1 MKTKMKTYHL
11 SIIVGTNLREVQVQA
26 EYLDTTTSN
35 STPLGY
41 YAFKNHKDGKDQ
53 LVACYPID
61 RTIISKIERDQ
72 QK

>member
-1 MKTKMKTYHL
+1 MKTYHL

-41 YAFKNHKDGKDQ
+41 YKFINHKDGKDQ
-53 LVACYPID
+53 LVACYPIS
-61 RTIISKIERDQ
+61 RTIISKITETEL
-72 QK
+72 